1 MNLMSPLT
9 KLEPFEQS
17 WASRPFRKLVGIVKK
32 TFGISVVLFFS
43 SMWVASG
50 FVALNLIYS
59 WMYGINIYLK
69 WFDIWMLIE
78 AGFLIFQNIKYRIF
92 RTVNSDHLPKMSDE
106 EYECSLKEMIHDN
119 DSPAE
124 FISGWFF
131 GAPIESITRY
141 DVSDWLAGTFW
152 NTHIDQVTAHQ
163 SALISK
169 WIDSFEKKVGIK
181 FSNPG
186 NRVCCLR
193 KIVLT
198 RDPVKI
204 YHKPLIH
211 YSAVRVANF
220 SAWITLSAMGFQKY
234 KGIFR
239 FQVDQLGLACPFFYR
254 KVEDPKQMPLVFFH
268 GLGIGINCI

>member
-1 MNLMSPLT
+1 MSPLT
-9 KLEPFEQS
+9 KLEPFEKS
-17 WASRPFRKLVGIVKK
+17 WVLRPFRKLVGAVKK
-32 TFGISVVLFFS
+32 TVGISVVLFFS
-43 SMWVASG
+43 SIWVAS
-50 FVALNLIYS
+50 FLVALHLIYS

-78 AGFLIFQNIKYRIF
+78 AAFLVFQNIKYRIF
-92 RTVNSDHLPKMSDE
+92 RTVNTDHLPKMTDDE
-106 EYECSLKEMIHDN
+106 FESSLKEMIHNN

-124 FISGWFF
+124 FLSGWFF
-131 GAPIESITRY
+131 GAPLETITSH

-152 NTHIDQVTAHQ
+152 NSHVDQVTAHQ

-169 WIDSFEKKVGIK
+169 WINTFEKKVGMK
-181 FSNPG
+181 FQDRAG
-186 NRVCCLR
+186 GVGLR

-220 SAWITLSAMGFQKY
+220 SAWLTLSAMGFQKY
-234 KGIFR
+234 KGNF
-239 FQVDQLGLACPFFYR
+239 
-254 KVEDPKQMPLVFFH
+254 LVIV
-268 GLGIGINCI
+268 L